1 MATPVED
8 NNAYTEATPLCKQPG
23 NPPLPLASHELC
35 DLVVMDDLTEDLML
49 RTLQTRF
56 VNGSIYTSCG
66 ESILVAVNPYERVVC
81 DSSAEIA
88 RYHRP
93 GSAML
98 PPHIYQVAAAAARSS
113 PTAPPP
119 PAAAPAE
126 KPIGAL

>member
-23 NPPLPLASHELC
+23 NPPLPLASHELR
-35 DLVVMDDLTEDLML
+35 DLVMMDDLTEDLML

-98 PPHIYQVAAAAARSS
+98 PPHIPMWRQPQSS
-113 PTAPPP
+113 RCPSTRPTSRC
-119 PAAAPAE
+119 
-126 KPIGAL
+126 